1 LVERSFPDGLEIPQN
16 DVGASM
22 IAGVISN
29 NSNEQVTWVRSFVTG
44 DKTKTFCIYDGPTPE
59 SIRRAATSNGLP
71 VDSICEVTVLDPY
84 FYAGLPTSNKG
95 ERPPSA
101 PMKL

>member
-1 LVERSFPDGLEIPQN
+1 MPRYLVERSFPDGLEIPQN
-16 DVGASM
+16 DAGTSM

-29 NSNEQVTWVRSFVTG
+29 NSNEHVTWVRSFVTG

-71 VDSICEVTVLDPY
+71 VDSISEVTVLDPY
-84 FYAGLPTSNKG
+84 FYAGADDL
-95 ERPPSA
+95 
-101 PMKL
+101 

>member
-1 LVERSFPDGLEIPQN
+1 
-16 DVGASM
+16 
-22 IAGVISN
+22 VISN
-29 NSNEQVTWVRSFVTG
+29 NSNEHVTWVRSFVTG